1 MNAKWHESGTTGAA
15 GGHLAYSGVM
25 QTPEAELPEAE
36 IDGRP
41 ATLTAN
47 DGRALAARWFEP
59 VGPAHAVAVV
69 SAAGGV
75 PQGYYRA
82 FAQWLAARGY
92 AVLTYDY
99 RGIGA
104 SRQGPLRDD
113 PSRMADWALLDM
125 SAALAA
131 AAARAG
137 KGGPLPLLM
146 VGHSFGGNCAAFA
159 HGVQRADAILM
170 VASGTGEPRLYP
182 WPQRALLSF
191 FFRLWLPALLPLFGH
206 LPGWALGPGAQ
217 PLPAGA
223 ARQWVRWGL
232 RRGWAFA
239 DPEMAAH
246 SAAATLSAPLHLWS
260 IDDDRSY
267 APRRAV
273 DALAA
278 HFTHA
283 AVQRHHLLPA
293 DAALRQLGH
302 FGVFRRQA
310 GAPLWLRLMQPLEAA
325 VPALQPPAHQGKAAR
340 TAAAGAGYSAPP

>member
-1 MNAKWHESGTTGAA
+1 MQSPGAA
-15 GGHLAYSGVM
+15 
-25 QTPEAELPEAE
+25 
-36 IDGRP
+36 INGRP
-41 ATLTAN
+41 TTLTAA
-47 DGRALAARWFEP
+47 DGRELAACWFEP
-59 VGPAHAVAVV
+59 YEPPHAVAVV

-104 SRQGPLRDD
+104 SCQGPLRQD
-113 PSRMADWALLDM
+113 PARMTDWAVRDM

-131 AAARAG
+131 AADRADQ
-137 KGGPLPLLM
+137 GGRADRADRGGRGERGEVGGRSGRLPLLL

-159 HGVQRADAILM
+159 HGVQRADALLM

-182 WPQRALLSF
+182 WPQRALLLIA
-191 FFRLWLPALLPLFGH
+191 FRLWLPALLPLFGH

-232 RRGWAFA
+232 QRGWAFA
-239 DPEMAAH
+239 DPEMAPY
-246 SAAATLSAPLHLWS
+246 SRAATLTAPLHLWS
-260 IDDDRSY
+260 VEDDRAH

-278 HFTHA
+278 HFKQA
-283 AVQRHHLLPA
+283 AVQRHHLQPSEFG
-293 DAALRQLGH
+293 LRQLGH

-310 GAPLWLRLMQPLEAA
+310 GPPLWQRLLQPLEAA
-325 VPALQPPAHQGKAAR
+325 VPALQPPSGRGASV
-340 TAAAGAGYSAPP
+340 AGAGYSGPP

>member
-1 MNAKWHESGTTGAA
+1 MPAPDAMPA
-15 GGHLAYSGVM
+15 G
-25 QTPEAELPEAE
+25 QPT
-36 IDGRP
+36 
-41 ATLTAN
+41 TLTAE
-47 DGRALAARWFEP
+47 DGRALAGCWFEP
-59 VGPAHAVAVV
+59 ADPAHAVAVI

-75 PQGYYRA
+75 PQRFYRP
-82 FAQWLAARGY
+82 FAQWLTARGY

-104 SRQGPLRDD
+104 SRQGPLREDAA
-113 PSRMADWALLDM
+113 RMTDWALLDM

-131 AAARAG
+131 AAARASD
-137 KGGPLPLLM
+137 GGQGQRLPLLL

-159 HGVQRADAILM
+159 RGVLRADAILM

-191 FFRLWLPALLPLFGH
+191 FFRLWLPALLPLFGY

-232 RRGWAFA
+232 QRGWAFA
-239 DPEMAAH
+239 DPEMQAH
-246 SAAATLSAPLHLWS
+246 SAATVITAPLHLWS
-260 IDDDRSY
+260 LDDDRAY

-278 HFTHA
+278 HFTQA
-283 AVQRHHLLPA
+283 SVQRHHLRPA
-293 DAALRQLGH
+293 DTGVRQLGH

-310 GAPLWLRLMQPLEAA
+310 GPPLWLRLLQPLEAA
-325 VPALQPPAHQGKAAR
+325 VPSLQPPSGAGQRAR
-340 TAAAGAGYSAPP
+340 GGYSALP

>member
-1 MNAKWHESGTTGAA
+1 MTHSAA
-15 GGHLAYSGVM
+15 PVLEMAR
-25 QTPEAELPEAE
+25 PLRAE
-36 IDGRP
+36 DGRELS
-41 ATLTAN
+41 AV
-47 DGRALAARWFEP
+47 WYEP
-59 VGPAHAVAVV
+59 IESPVHAVAVV

-75 PQGYYRA
+75 PQRYYRP
-82 FAQWLAARGY
+82 FAQWLASRGY

-104 SRQGPLRDD
+104 SRQGSLRDD
-113 PSRMADWALLDM
+113 TARMTDWALLDM
-125 SAALAA
+125 SAALAT

-137 KGGPLPLLM
+137 DDGGRSERLPMLL

-159 HGVQRADAILM
+159 RGVLRVDAILM

-182 WPQRALLSF
+182 WPQRALLAF
-191 FFRLWLPALLPLFGH
+191 FFRLWLPALLPLFGY

-232 RRGWAFA
+232 QRGWAFA
-239 DPEMAAH
+239 DPEMQDH
-246 SAAATLSAPLHLWS
+246 SAAAAITAPLHLWS
-260 IDDDRSY
+260 LDDDRAY

-283 AVQRHHLLPA
+283 AVQRHHLRPA
-293 DAALRQLGH
+293 DTGVRQLGH

-310 GAPLWLRLMQPLEAA
+310 GPPLWLRLLQPLEAA
-325 VPALQPPAHQGKAAR
+325 APALQPPCRPGQPGC
-340 TAAAGAGYSAPP
+340 GGYSEPP